1 MADTFYIPL
10 TALRHQ
16 WVKEYELGQGF
27 DLVRFP
33 ARLAEAYRDF
43 DHGYFRRRYGEQLIN
58 DIQGN
63 YCLKLE
69 WPIDPF
75 QTPEEMVYNLEDPAI
90 TLLIVLRLLKPT
102 NAGLRTIF
110 HVPATLDLGF
120 PFDFVDYRMQGSTVR
135 TNEELPPFTE
145 EDIPQIVYYYAKL
158 LELLKREYH
167 HRRIFNAL
175 RFFDL
180 GYRSGN
186 IDSRLIYFAIALE
199 VLFKPLRGRISRGM
213 TDRIAD
219 FLGSTPEEHEAI
231 IRKMLALVDLKSRIT
246 HGDMTYFDISRPDKV
261 ALVRDQ
267 EDLLRSA
274 LQKILQKDKLI
285 QTFSQVK
292 ERDSYFEKR
301 LGPPPPFVP
310 AQGRPTAPPRPN
322 QA

>member
-1 MADTFYIPL
+1 MPDTFYIPL
-10 TALRHQ
+10 TSLRHQ
-16 WVKEYELGQGF
+16 WVKEYQLGQGF

-33 ARLAEAYRDF
+33 ARLGEAYRDY
-43 DHGYFRRRYGEQLIN
+43 DHGFFRKRYGELLIA
-58 DIQGN
+58 DIQNN

-69 WPIDPF
+69 WPIEPF
-75 QTPEEMVYNLEDPAI
+75 KTAEEMVYNIEDPAI

-110 HVPATLDLGF
+110 HLPATLVIGH
-120 PFDFVDYRMQGSTVR
+120 PFDFVDYRTQGSAAR
-135 TNEELPPFTE
+135 TNDELPPFTE
-145 EDIPQIVYYYAKL
+145 EDIPQIIYYYAKL

-167 HRRIFNAL
+167 HRRIFNTL

-180 GYRSGN
+180 GYRSAN

-219 FLGSTPEEHEAI
+219 FLGNTAEERDAVT
-231 IRKMLALVDLKSRIT
+231 RKMLALVDLKARIT

-267 EDLLRSA
+267 EDLLRNA
-274 LQKILQKDKLI
+274 LQKVLKSDKLI

-292 ERDSYFEKR
+292 ERDAYFDKR
-301 LGPPPPFVP
+301 LGPVP
-310 AQGRPTAPPRPN
+310 SPVSPAHGERAAPLK
-322 QA
+322 

>member
-10 TALRHQ
+10 TSLRHQ
-16 WVKEYELGQGF
+16 WVKDYQLGQGF
-27 DLVRFP
+27 DLVRLP
-33 ARLAEAYRDF
+33 SRLAEAYMEF
-43 DHGYFRRRYGEQLIN
+43 DHGFFRRRYGELLIK
-58 DIQGN
+58 DIQNN

-69 WPIDPF
+69 WPIEPF
-75 QTPEEMVYNLEDPAI
+75 KTAEEMVYNIEDPAV

-110 HVPATLDLGF
+110 HIPATLTIGQ
-120 PFDFVDYRMQGSTVR
+120 PFDFVDYRTQGSAAR
-135 TNEELPPFTE
+135 TNDELPPFTE
-145 EDIPQIVYYYAKL
+145 EDIPQIIYYYAKL

-167 HRRIFNAL
+167 HRRIFNTL

-180 GYRSGN
+180 GYRSAN

-219 FLGSTPEEHEAI
+219 FLGNTQEEREAVT
-231 IRKMLALVDLKSRIT
+231 RKMLALVDLKARIT

-267 EDLLRSA
+267 EDLLRNA
-274 LQKILQKDKLI
+274 LQKLLKNDKLI

-292 ERDSYFEKR
+292 ERDAYFDKR
-301 LGPPPPFVP
+301 LGPVP
-310 AQGRPTAPPRPN
+310 SPVSSPHGERATPLKQG
-322 QA
+322 